1 MKRYIFSTL
10 AAGAFLVGSAWAQSS
25 TPPDNPT
32 RGSTP
37 AENQRY
43 EQRQENQADRI
54 QQGVKSGNLTP
65 KQGRELWRQNQRQQR
80 DLKAMKKANGGNLSE
95 RQERHVARSMNRQSR
110 RIYRAKH

>member
-1 MKRYIFSTL
+1 MKRYILSTL

-25 TPPDNPT
+25 TPPNDPT

-43 EQRQENQADRI
+43 QQRRDNQNDRI

-65 KQGRELWRQNQRQQR
+65 QQGRALHREEKRQQR
-80 DLKAMKKANGGNLSE
+80 DIRAMKAKNGGSLND
-95 RQERHVARSMNRQSR
+95 RQERRVARSMNRQSR